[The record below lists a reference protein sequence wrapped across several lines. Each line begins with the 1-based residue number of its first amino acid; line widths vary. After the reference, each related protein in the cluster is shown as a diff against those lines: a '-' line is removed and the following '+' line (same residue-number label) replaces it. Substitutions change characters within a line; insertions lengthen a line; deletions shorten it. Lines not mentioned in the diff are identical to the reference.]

1 MAATKAKDIRE
12 LSADER
18 LKRLRDLKQESMNLR
33 LQRSAGT
40 LENSA
45 RFKQVRREIAQLSRD
60 RETVKKGLLWYTQR
74 INTLRE
80 ELSLLEEE

>member
-1 MAATKAKDIRE
+1 MYTREEIQMYRTFKHTTKERTRNEARRE
-12 LSADER
+12 
-18 LKRLRDLKQESMNLR
+18 
-33 LQRSAGT
+33 
-40 LENSA
+40 
-45 RFKQVRREIAQLSRD
+45 VRREIEQLSRD

>member
-1 MAATKAKDIRE
+1 MALTKAKDIRE

-40 LENSA
+40 LENPA
-45 RFKQVRREIAQLSRD
+45 RFKQVRREIAQILTISN
-60 RETVKKGLLWYTQR
+60 EQA
-74 INTLRE
+74 
-80 ELSLLEEE
+80 

>member
-1 MAATKAKDIRE
+1 MALSKAKDIRE

-33 LQRSAGT
+33 LQRAAGT

-45 RFKQVRREIAQLSRD
+45 RFKQVRREIAQILTITT
-60 RETVKKGLLWYTQR
+60 EKA
-74 INTLRE
+74 
-80 ELSLLEEE
+80 

>member
-1 MAATKAKDIRE
+1 MALSKAKDIRE

-40 LENSA
+40 LENPA
-45 RFKQVRREIAQLSRD
+45 RFKQVRREIAQII
-60 RETVKKGLLWYTQR
+60 T
-74 INTLRE
+74 INNE
-80 ELSLLEEE
+80 QA

>member
-40 LENSA
+40 LENPA
-45 RFKQVRREIAQLSRD
+45 RFKQVRREIAQIL
-60 RETVKKGLLWYTQR
+60 TITQ
-74 INTLRE
+74 E
-80 ELSLLEEE
+80 KA

>member
-12 LSADER
+12 LSPYER

-40 LENSA
+40 LENPA
-45 RFKQVRREIAQLSRD
+45 RFKQVRREIAQ
-60 RETVKKGLLWYTQR
+60 
-74 INTLRE
+74 INTITNE
-80 ELSLLEEE
+80 KA

>member
-12 LSADER
+12 LSAAER

-40 LENSA
+40 LENPA
-45 RFKQVRREIAQLSRD
+45 RFKQVRREIAQ
-60 RETVKKGLLWYTQR
+60 
-74 INTLRE
+74 INTITTE
-80 ELSLLEEE
+80 KA

>member
-18 LKRLRDLKQESMNLR
+18 TKRLRDLKQESMNLR

-40 LENSA
+40 LENPA
-45 RFKQVRREIAQLSRD
+45 RFKQVRREIAQILTITN
-60 RETVKKGLLWYTQR
+60 EKA
-74 INTLRE
+74 
-80 ELSLLEEE
+80 

>member
-1 MAATKAKDIRE
+1 MATSKAKDIRE

-45 RFKQVRREIAQLSRD
+45 RFKQVRREIAQILTITT
-60 RETVKKGLLWYTQR
+60 EKV
-74 INTLRE
+74 
-80 ELSLLEEE
+80 

>member
-40 LENSA
+40 LENPA
-45 RFKQVRREIAQLSRD
+45 RFKQVRREIAQ
-60 RETVKKGLLWYTQR
+60 
-74 INTLRE
+74 INTITTE
-80 ELSLLEEE
+80 KA

>member
-18 LKRLRDLKQESMNLR
+18 IKRLRDLKQESMNLR

-40 LENSA
+40 LENPA
-45 RFKQVRREIAQLSRD
+45 RFKQVRREIAQ
-60 RETVKKGLLWYTQR
+60 
-74 INTLRE
+74 INTITHE
-80 ELSLLEEE
+80 KA

>member
-1 MAATKAKDIRE
+1 MALTKAKDIRE

-18 LKRLRDLKQESMNLR
+18 TKRLRDLKQESMNLR

-45 RFKQVRREIAQLSRD
+45 RFKQVRREIAQILTISN
-60 RETVKKGLLWYTQR
+60 QA
-74 INTLRE
+74 
-80 ELSLLEEE
+80 

>member
-1 MAATKAKDIRE
+1 MAASKAKDIRE

-40 LENSA
+40 LENPA
-45 RFKQVRREIAQLSRD
+45 RFKQVRREVAQILTINN
-60 RETVKKGLLWYTQR
+60 ETA
-74 INTLRE
+74 
-80 ELSLLEEE
+80 

>member
-1 MAATKAKDIRE
+1 MALTKAKDIRE

-40 LENSA
+40 LDNPA
-45 RFKQVRREIAQLSRD
+45 RFKQVRREIAQILTISK
-60 RETVKKGLLWYTQR
+60 EGA
-74 INTLRE
+74 
-80 ELSLLEEE
+80 

>member
-12 LSADER
+12 LSSDER

-40 LENSA
+40 LENPA
-45 RFKQVRREIAQLSRD
+45 RFKQVRREIAQ
-60 RETVKKGLLWYTQR
+60 
-74 INTLRE
+74 INTITNE
-80 ELSLLEEE
+80 KS